1 MRSANEIDF
10 WRGFALVTI
19 FINHIPG
26 GVFERFT
33 FKNLSISDS
42 AELFVFLAGWAL
54 RKVVDGPGRDLSTP
68 WLTLRLTA
76 RTLQVY
82 FAQLVIT
89 ELAIA
94 VLAGTALALDA
105 PFLLDWNNAS
115 AVFED
120 PVRAQVGLALLSYQ
134 LGYFDILPLYVV
146 LTAFAPAIAFVSR
159 HAWRIL
165 LLVSLMT
172 YLFALATG
180 ANFSTWP
187 VEDTWFF
194 NPLCW
199 QFIYVLGFLLAGSRG
214 LGALSRR
221 WRMTLKWAAV
231 GIIAAGAVCAAV
243 GFSPDPISLPAPKL
257 MFMFDKTYLSPP
269 RLIHSLALAALFGGS
284 FPAINSRLPR
294 TGAFLSSLGRN
305 SLNVFCVGSLL
316 SLIGQIFRFIYGGSI
331 VTDALIVVLGVGAMG
346 GVAWASEWREHIKA
360 SLAQRSP
367 F

>member
-1 MRSANEIDF
+1 MRPANEIDF
-10 WRGFALVTI
+10 WRGIALVTI

-26 GVFERFT
+26 GFFERFT

-54 RKVVDGPGRDLSTP
+54 RKVVDGPGRDLSAP

-76 RTLQVY
+76 RALQVY

-94 VLAGTALALDA
+94 VLAGAALALDA
-105 PFLLDWNNAS
+105 PFLLDWHNAS

-120 PVRAQVGLALLSYQ
+120 PVRAQLGLALLSHQ

-146 LTAFAPAIAFVSR
+146 LTALAPVIALVSR
-159 HAWRIL
+159 QAWPIL
-165 LLVSLMT
+165 LLLSLAV
-172 YLFALATG
+172 YLYALTTG
-180 ANFSTWP
+180 ANFPTWP
-187 VEDTWFF
+187 VEGTWFF

-199 QFIYVLGFLLAGSRG
+199 QLLYVLGFLLAGSQG
-214 LGALSRR
+214 LGGLTRR
-221 WRMTLKWAAV
+221 WNKTLKWAAV
-231 GIIAAGAVCAAV
+231 PIIAAGAVCAVV
-243 GFSPDPISLPAPKL
+243 GFSPDPVFLPVPKL
-257 MFMFDKTYLSPP
+257 MFMFDKTYLTPP
-269 RLIHSLALAALFGGS
+269 RLIHSLALATLLGGS
-284 FPAINSRLPR
+284 FSAIHSRLPR

-331 VTDALIVVLGVGAMG
+331 VTDAFIVVLGIAAMG

-360 SLAQRSP
+360 SLAQRSRS
-367 F
+367 